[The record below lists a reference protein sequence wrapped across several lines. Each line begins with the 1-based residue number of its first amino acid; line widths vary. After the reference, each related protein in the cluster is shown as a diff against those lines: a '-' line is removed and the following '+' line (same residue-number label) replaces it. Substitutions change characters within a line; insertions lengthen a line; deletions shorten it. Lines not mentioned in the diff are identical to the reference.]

1 MIVQL
6 LLTHPTLILSAVIGL
21 GALCLCAM
29 AGGAKRGSR
38 KKAAGAGPYQPAWES
53 LKRYQTPQWLR
64 DGKFGIY
71 THWGIYSVP
80 AFGGNATWYSHAVYM
95 DPNSE
100 ARKYHEKTYGPLDQF
115 GYKDYIPMFTAE
127 KFDADEWAELFQRAG
142 ARFAG
147 PVAEHHDGFAMWD
160 TKWSEWN
167 AAKMGP
173 KRDVVGEL
181 EKAVKARGMKFV
193 TALHHAENW
202 FFFPVWDKRYDCSD
216 PKYSGL
222 YGFIHE
228 RGAPQSREFLEQ
240 WYGKT
245 IEVIDKYDPDFIWF
259 DYALCSIHEDYV
271 KEFLAYYYNRAE
283 ANKKEVVVTYK
294 DHDLPPGVGLVDYEL
309 GQARELTWHEWIT
322 DSTVDDQGA
331 WGYVKTAGYRSVD
344 WLVDNL
350 VDRVSKN
357 GYLLL
362 NVGPKA
368 DGTIP
373 DEAKKCL
380 LGMGEWLK
388 VNGEAIYGTTAWV
401 IAGEGPTRLT
411 KGSGGFNEEATPYT
425 AQDIRFTAKGNAL
438 YATVLDWPGKELVI
452 RTFRQDDPDRAD
464 VGVRRGEEPRYQLY
478 QSEIVSVTMLGDG
491 KPLGWELGKAGL
503 VVRMPEK
510 KPCEHAF
517 VVKVVRRKPY

>member
-1 MIVQL
+1 MIDRS
-6 LLTHPTLILSAVIGL
+6 TTK
-21 GALCLCAM
+21 C
-29 AGGAKRGSR
+29 GSR
-38 KKAAGAGPYQPAWES
+38 NKATGAAPYEPTWES
-53 LKRYQTPQWLR
+53 LRCHPTPQWLR

-80 AFGGNATWYSHAVYM
+80 AFGGNATWYSHNLYM
-95 DPNSE
+95 DPDSE
-100 ARKYHEKTYGPLDQF
+100 ARKHHEKTYGPLNEF

-127 KFDADEWAELFQRAG
+127 KFDADEWAELFQRSG

-181 EKAVKARGMKFV
+181 AKAIKARDMKFV
-193 TALHHAENW
+193 TALHHAEAW

-216 PKYSGL
+216 PRYSGL
-222 YGFIHE
+222 YGMIHE
-228 RGAPQSREFLEQ
+228 RGAKQSKEFLEQ

-245 IEVIDKYDPDFIWF
+245 IEVVDKYEPDLMWF
-259 DYALCSIHEDYV
+259 DYGLCSIHDSYVRDY
-271 KEFLAYYYNRAE
+271 LAHYYNKA
-283 ANKKEVVVTYK
+283 AAAGKEVVVTYK
-294 DHDLPPGVGLVDYEL
+294 HHDVVPGAGLLDYEL
-309 GQARELTWHEWIT
+309 GQARDLTWHEWIT

-373 DEAKKCL
+373 EEAKKGL
-380 LGMGEWLK
+380 LGMGEWLQ
-388 VNGEAIYGTTAWV
+388 VNGEAIYGTSPWV
-401 IAGEGPTRLT
+401 MPGEGPTRLERDAM
-411 KGSGGFNEEATPYT
+411 GSGFNEDDRPYT
-425 AQDIRFTAKGNAL
+425 SQDIRFTVKGDAL
-438 YATVLDWPGKELVI
+438 YATVLDWPGEELVMT
-452 RTFRQDDPDRAD
+452 TFRAPKEGTAD
-464 VGVRRGEEPRYQLY
+464 VGVRHSDNPYYQLY
-478 QSEIVSVTMLGDG
+478 ESEIVSVTMLGDD
-491 KPLGWELGKAGL
+491 KPLKWKLEKQGL

-517 VVKVVRRKPY
+517 VVKIVRKKPY

>member
-1 MIVQL
+1 M
-6 LLTHPTLILSAVIGL
+6 TDHAPT
-21 GALCLCAM
+21 
-29 AGGAKRGSR
+29 KRGGGR
-38 KKAAGAGPYQPAWES
+38 KVASAAPYEAAWES
-53 LKRYQTPQWLR
+53 LRRHQTPQWLR

-80 AFGGNATWYSHAVYM
+80 AFGGNATWYSHAMYM

-100 ARKYHEKTYGPLDQF
+100 AREYHEKAYGPLNRF
-115 GYKDYIPMFTAE
+115 GYKDYIPLFRAE
-127 KFDADEWAELFQRAG
+127 KFDPEEWADLFQRAG
-142 ARFAG
+142 AHFAG

-160 TKWSEWN
+160 SKWSEWN
-167 AAKMGP
+167 AANMGP

-181 EKAVKARGMKFV
+181 EKAIKGRGMKFV
-193 TALHHAENW
+193 TALHHAEHW

-216 PKYSGL
+216 PRYSGL

-228 RGAPQSREFLEQ
+228 RGAPQSKEFLER

-259 DYALCSIHEDYV
+259 DYALCSIHESYV
-271 KEFLAYYYNRAE
+271 KDFLAYYYNRAA
-283 ANKKEVVVTYK
+283 ANSKEVVVTYK

-309 GQARELTWHEWIT
+309 GQARDLTWHEWIT

-373 DEAKKCL
+373 EEAKKCL

-388 VNGEAIYGTTAWV
+388 VNGEAIYGTSAWV
-401 IAGEGPTRLT
+401 IAGEGPTRL
-411 KGSGGFNEEATPYT
+411 KKSGGFSEESTAYT
-425 AQDIRFTAKGNAL
+425 AQDMRFTVKGDAL
-438 YATVLDWPGKELVI
+438 YAILLDWPGEEVAIK
-452 RTFRQDDPDRAD
+452 TFRGVEDDRAD
-464 VGVRRGEEPRYQLY
+464 VGVRRGENPRYQLY
-478 QSEIVSVTMLGDG
+478 ESEIVSVTMLGDG
-491 KPLGWELGKAGL
+491 KPLSWKLNKEGL

-517 VVKVVRRKPY
+517 VVKIVRGKPF

>member
-1 MIVQL
+1 MKADNPSAPRGARSRSGRKTVASPA
-6 LLTHPTLILSAVIGL
+6 TFEPT
-21 GALCLCAM
+21 
-29 AGGAKRGSR
+29 
-38 KKAAGAGPYQPAWES
+38 WES
-53 LKRYQTPQWLR
+53 LRRHQTPQWLR

-71 THWGIYSVP
+71 THWGPYSVP
-80 AFGGNATWYSHAVYM
+80 AWGGNATWYSHNVYM
-95 DPNSE
+95 NPDSE

-127 KFDADEWAELFQRAG
+127 KFDPDEWADLFQRSG

-181 EKAVKARGMKFV
+181 EKTIKARGMKFV

-228 RGAPQSREFLEQ
+228 RGAPQSKEFLDR

-259 DYALCSIHEDYV
+259 DYALCSIHESYV

-283 ANKKEVVVTYK
+283 ANRKEVVVTYK
-294 DHDLPPGVGLVDYEL
+294 DHDLPPGVGLLDYEL

-362 NVGPKA
+362 NVGPRA

-373 DEAKKCL
+373 EEAKQGL

-388 VNGEAIYGTTAWV
+388 VNGEAVYGTTAWV
-401 IAGEGPTRLT
+401 IAGEGPTRL
-411 KGSGGFNEEATPYT
+411 KKASGGFNEEATPYT
-425 AQDIRFTAKGNAL
+425 AEDIRFTAKGNAL
-438 YATVLDWPGKELVI
+438 YATVLEWPGSELVI
-452 RTFRQDDPDRAD
+452 TTFALPDDNRAD
-464 VGVRRGEEPRYQLY
+464 VGVHRGEQPRHYLY
-478 QSEIVSVTMLGDG
+478 PSEVVSITMLGDG
-491 KPLGWELGKAGL
+491 KPLPWKLNAQGL
-503 VVRMPEK
+503 VVSMPAK
-510 KPCEHAF
+510 KPCDHAF
-517 VVKVVRRKPY
+517 VVKIERRRPF

>member
-1 MIVQL
+1 M
-6 LLTHPTLILSAVIGL
+6 TDCSSA
-21 GALCLCAM
+21 
-29 AGGAKRGSR
+29 RGT
-38 KKAAGAGPYQPAWES
+38 GAGKVAGTAPYQPAWES
-53 LKRYQTPQWLR
+53 LRRHQTPQWLR
-64 DGKFGIY
+64 EGKFGIY

-80 AFGGNATWYSHAVYM
+80 AFGGNATWYSHALYM

-100 ARKYHEKTYGPLDQF
+100 ARRYHEQTYGALDRF
-115 GYKDYIPMFTAE
+115 GYKDYIPLFTAE
-127 KFDADEWAELFQRAG
+127 KFDPEEWAELFQKAG

-160 TKWSEWN
+160 TKWSQWN
-167 AAKMGP
+167 AATMGP
-173 KRDVVGEL
+173 KRDVVGAL
-181 EKAVKARGMKFV
+181 AKAVKARGMKFV

-216 PKYSGL
+216 PRYSGL

-228 RGAPQSREFLEQ
+228 RGAPHSKEFLDR

-245 IEVIDKYDPDFIWF
+245 IEVIDKYEPDFIWF
-259 DYALCSIHEDYV
+259 DYALCSIHENYV
-271 KEFLAYYYNRAE
+271 KDFLAYYYNKAE
-283 ANKKEVVVTYK
+283 ASNKEVVVTYK

-309 GQARELTWHEWIT
+309 GQARDLTYHEWIT

-344 WLVDNL
+344 WLIDNL

-373 DEAKKCL
+373 EEAKKCL

-388 VNGEAIYGTTAWV
+388 VNGEAIYGTTAWM
-401 IAGEGPTRLT
+401 IAGEGPTRLQ

-425 AQDIRFTAKGNAL
+425 AQDIRFTVKGDAL
-438 YATVLDWPGKELVI
+438 YATALDWPGEELVI
-452 RTFRQDDPDRAD
+452 TTFREAEEGKAD
-464 VGVRRGEEPRYQLY
+464 VGVRRGEHPRHQLY

-491 KPLGWELGKAGL
+491 KPLDWKLNKGGL
-503 VVRMPEK
+503 VVRMPGR

-517 VVKVVRRKPY
+517 VVKIVRKKPY

>member
-1 MIVQL
+1 M
-6 LLTHPTLILSAVIGL
+6 TDRSTKKS
-21 GALCLCAM
+21 
-29 AGGAKRGSR
+29 GSR
-38 KKAAGAGPYQPAWES
+38 RKAAAAPPYEPTWES
-53 LKRYQTPQWLR
+53 LKRHQTPEWLQE
-64 DGKFGIY
+64 GKFGIY
-71 THWGIYSVP
+71 THWGPYSVP
-80 AFGGNATWYSHAVYM
+80 AFGGNATWYSHAMYM

-100 ARKYHEKTYGPLDQF
+100 ARKHHEKMYGPLDKF

-127 KFDADEWAELFQRAG
+127 KFDADEWAELFAKAG

-160 TKWSEWN
+160 TKWSKWN

-173 KRDVVGEL
+173 KRDIVGEL
-181 EKAVKARGMKFV
+181 AKAIKGRGMRFV
-193 TALHHAENW
+193 TALHHAEAW

-216 PKYSGL
+216 PRYSGL
-222 YGFIHE
+222 YGMIHE
-228 RGAPQSREFLEQ
+228 RGEKQSKEFLEQ

-245 IEVIDKYDPDFIWF
+245 IEVIDKYDPDLMWF
-259 DYALCSIHEDYV
+259 DYGLCSIHEDYV
-271 KEFLAYYYNRAE
+271 KEYLAYYYNRAA
-283 ANKKEVVVTYK
+283 ANGKEVVVTYK
-294 DHDLPPGVGLVDYEL
+294 GHDLPPGTGLLDYEL
-309 GQARELTWHEWIT
+309 GQARDLTWHEWIT

-373 DEAKKCL
+373 EEAQKCL

-388 VNGEAIYGTTAWV
+388 VNGEAIYGASAWV
-401 IAGEGPTRLT
+401 ISGEGPTRLERDES
-411 KGSGGFNEEATPYT
+411 GSGFNEEDRPYT
-425 AQDIRFTAKGNAL
+425 SQDIRFTVKGDAL
-438 YATVLDWPGKELVI
+438 YATVLDWPGEELVMT
-452 RTFRQDDPDRAD
+452 TFRAPKEGTAD
-464 VGVRRGEEPRYQLY
+464 VGVRHGNNPYYQLY
-478 QSEIVSVTMLGDG
+478 DSEIVSVTMLGDD
-491 KPLGWELGKAGL
+491 KPLKWKLEKQGL
-503 VVRMPEK
+503 VVRMPET

-517 VVKVVRRKPY
+517 VVKIVRKKPY

>member
-1 MIVQL
+1 MNDYSSE
-6 LLTHPTLILSAVIGL
+6 TDTAARR
-21 GALCLCAM
+21 GARQK
-29 AGGAKRGSR
+29 GASL
-38 KKAAGAGPYQPAWES
+38 GPYIPAWES
-53 LKRYQTPQWLR
+53 LRRHQTPQWLR

-71 THWGIYSVP
+71 THWGPYSVP
-80 AFGGNATWYSHAVYM
+80 AFGGNATWYSHEMYM
-95 DPNSE
+95 DPDSN
-100 ARKYHEKTYGPLDQF
+100 ARKHHEQTYGPLEQF

-127 KFDADEWAELFQRAG
+127 KFDPEEWAELFERAG

-167 AAKMGP
+167 AARMGP

-181 EKAVKARGMKFV
+181 EKAIKRRGMRFV

-216 PKYSGL
+216 PRYSGL

-228 RGAPQSREFLEQ
+228 RGAPQSREFLER
-240 WYGKT
+240 WYGKA
-245 IEVIDKYDPDFIWF
+245 IEVVDKYHPDFVWF
-259 DYALCSIHEDYV
+259 DYALCSIHEGYLMD
-271 KEFLAYYYNRAE
+271 FLAYYYNRAQ
-283 ANKKEVVVTYK
+283 ARGKEVVVTYK
-294 DHDLPPGVGLVDYEL
+294 DHDLPPGAGLVDYEL
-309 GQARELTWHEWIT
+309 GQARDLTYHEWIT

-331 WGYVKTAGYRSVD
+331 WGYVRTAGYRSVD

-373 DEAKKCL
+373 DQASELL
-380 LGMGEWLK
+380 LGIGEWLS
-388 VNGEAIYGTTAWV
+388 VNGEAIYGTSPWV
-401 IAGEGPTRLT
+401 IAGEGPTRLSKT
-411 KGSGGFNEEATPYT
+411 SGSFNEEDVRYT
-425 AQDIRFTAKGNAL
+425 AQDIRFTAKADAL
-438 YATVLDWPGKELVI
+438 YAIVLDWPGEELVI
-452 RTFRQDDPDRAD
+452 TTFRQAEEGRVD
-464 VGVRRGEEPRYQLY
+464 VGVRHPENPRYQLY
-478 QSEIVSVTMLGDG
+478 ESEIVSVTMLGDG
-491 KPLGWELGKAGL
+491 KPLPWKLSGQGL
-503 VVRMPEK
+503 VVRMPPT

-517 VVKVVRRKPY
+517 VVKIVRKKPY

>member
-1 MIVQL
+1 MRKTQSSKS
-6 LLTHPTLILSAVIGL
+6 PRGKF
-21 GALCLCAM
+21 
-29 AGGAKRGSR
+29 AGRR
-38 KKAAGAGPYQPAWES
+38 KAAPYDPTWES
-53 LKRYQTPQWLR
+53 LKRHQTPQWLR
-64 DGKFGIY
+64 DDKFGIY
-71 THWGIYSVP
+71 THWGPYSVP
-80 AFGGNATWYSHAVYM
+80 AFGGNATWYSHGLYM

-100 ARKYHEKTYGPLDQF
+100 ARKHHEQTYGPLDQF

-127 KFDADEWAELFQRAG
+127 KFDADEWAELFQKAG

-167 AAKMGP
+167 SVNMGP
-173 KRDVVGEL
+173 RRDVVGEL
-181 EKAVKARGMKFV
+181 AKAIKGRDMRFV

-222 YGFIHE
+222 YGFIHD
-228 RGAPQSREFLEQ
+228 RGAPQSKEFLDR

-245 IEVIDKYDPDFIWF
+245 IEVIDKYGPDFIWF
-259 DYALCSIHEDYV
+259 DYALCSIHESYV
-271 KEFLAYYYNRAE
+271 RDFLAYYYNKAAAE
-283 ANKKEVVVTYK
+283 GREVVVTYK
-294 DHDLPPGVGLVDYEL
+294 DHDLPPGVGLLDYEL
-309 GQARELTWHEWIT
+309 GQARELTWHEWLT

-373 DEAKKCL
+373 EEAKQCL

-388 VNGEAIYGTTAWV
+388 VNGEAIYGTTAWM
-401 IAGEGPTRLT
+401 IPGEGPSRL
-411 KGSGGFNEEATPYT
+411 KKASGGFNEEATPYT
-425 AQDIRFTAKGNAL
+425 GEDIRFTVKGDAL
-438 YATVLDWPGKELVI
+438 YATVLDWPGRELVI
-452 RTFRQDDPDRAD
+452 KTFAHPDDGRAD
-464 VGVRRGEEPRYQLY
+464 VGVRRGENPHHYLY
-478 QSEIVSVTMLGDG
+478 ESEIVSVTVLGDG
-491 KPLGWELGKAGL
+491 KPLPWKLTAQGL
-503 VVRMPEK
+503 VVGMPEK

-517 VVKVVRRKPY
+517 VVKIERRKPF

>member
-1 MIVQL
+1 MKVDR
-6 LLTHPTLILSAVIGL
+6 LSAP
-21 GALCLCAM
+21 
-29 AGGAKRGSR
+29 GGAESKRG
-38 KKAAGAGPYQPAWES
+38 KATSPAPFEPTWES
-53 LKRYQTPQWLR
+53 LRRHQTPQWLR

-71 THWGIYSVP
+71 THWGPYSVP
-80 AFGGNATWYSHAVYM
+80 AFGGNATWYSHTMYM

-100 ARKYHEKTYGPLDQF
+100 ARKYHEKTYGPLEQF

-127 KFDADEWAELFQRAG
+127 KFDADEWAELFQKAG
-142 ARFAG
+142 ACFAG

-167 AAKMGP
+167 AARMGP

-331 WGYVKTAGYRSVD
+331 WGYVKSAGYRSVD

-373 DEAKKCL
+373 EEAKRGL

-401 IAGEGPTRLT
+401 IAGEGPTRLI
-411 KGSGGFNEEATPYT
+411 KSGGFSEEATPYT

-438 YATVLDWPGKELVI
+438 YATALDWPGEELVI
-452 RTFRQDDPDRAD
+452 TTFRGAEEGRAD
-464 VGVRRGEEPRYQLY
+464 VGVRGGEHPRYQLY
-478 QSEIVSVTMLGDG
+478 ESEIVSVTMLGDG
-491 KPLGWELGKAGL
+491 KPLGWRLSKEGL
-503 VVRMPEK
+503 VIRMPAR

-517 VVKVVRRKPY
+517 VVKIVRKKPY

>member
-1 MIVQL
+1 M
-6 LLTHPTLILSAVIGL
+6 TDRS
-21 GALCLCAM
+21 M
-29 AGGAKRGSR
+29 KKSGSR
-38 KKAAGAGPYQPAWES
+38 KKAAAAAPYEPTWES
-53 LKRYQTPQWLR
+53 LRCHPTPQWLR
-64 DGKFGIY
+64 EDKFGIY

-80 AFGGNATWYSHAVYM
+80 AFGGNATWYSHQLYM
-95 DPNSE
+95 DPNSK
-100 ARKYHEKTYGPLDQF
+100 ARKHHEQTYGPLDKF

-127 KFDADEWAELFQRAG
+127 KFDAEEWAELFQRAG

-181 EKAVKARGMKFV
+181 EKAIKGRGMRFV
-193 TALHHAENW
+193 TALHHAEAW

-222 YGFIHE
+222 YGMIHE
-228 RGAPQSREFLEQ
+228 LGEKPSKEFLEQ

-245 IEVIDKYDPDFIWF
+245 IEVVDKYDPDLMWF

-271 KEFLAYYYNRAE
+271 KEYLAYYYNKA
-283 ANKKEVVVTYK
+283 AAAGKEVVVTYK
-294 DHDLPPGVGLVDYEL
+294 HHDVVPGAGLLDYEL
-309 GQARELTWHEWIT
+309 GQARDLTWHEWIT
-322 DSTVDDQGA
+322 DSTVDDRGA

-373 DEAKKCL
+373 EEAKKGL

-388 VNGEAIYGTTAWV
+388 VNGEAIYGASPWV
-401 IAGEGPTRLT
+401 LSGEGPTRLERDAM
-411 KGSGGFNEEATPYT
+411 GSGFNEDDGPYT
-425 AQDIRFTAKGNAL
+425 PQDIRFTVKGDAL
-438 YATVLDWPGKELVI
+438 YATVLDWPGEELVI
-452 RTFRQDDPDRAD
+452 TTFRAPKEGTAD
-464 VGVRRGEEPRYQLY
+464 VGVRHNDDLYYQLY
-478 QSEIVSVTMLGDG
+478 ESEIVSVTMLGDD
-491 KPLGWELGKAGL
+491 KPLKWKLEKQGL
-503 VVRMPEK
+503 VVRMPGR

-517 VVKVVRRKPY
+517 VIKIVRKKPY